1 MESKEPLPLVSVT
14 FSGDLRL
21 TVLQAIS
28 VDRLFDLPAVSEY
41 VILINESAHSFGSV
55 RAALL
60 RLLRTAVSEEL
71 FSKIRILGW
80 TDFYPESAR
89 IGFYDQQILKLA
101 VSRALSA
108 PFYLLLDAKNHFVA
122 KAGWRDFFSDDGKPL
137 LDRVTTSDYWR
148 SNLEG
153 SFALVGEDPAAYDQS
168 EMPTSITPFVM
179 ITAETRELV
188 NQLEEK
194 YQTTL
199 PNVFKGREGSAT
211 EFLVYYAY
219 LSAMKKLTRYSRGEK
234 PVRTLFTVWP
244 QESATVSRLVRE
256 SAEAGS
262 VLFGLHRNR
271 VPQLSDSQVGE
282 ISALWRKNLLKP
294 WEDPQ
299 WFLGAD

>member
-1 MESKEPLPLVSVT
+1 MEAIVPLPLVSVT

-21 TVLQAIS
+21 TVLQAMS
-28 VDRLFDLPAVSEY
+28 VDRLFDLPTVSEY
-41 VILINESAHSFGSV
+41 VILINESADSFGSV

-80 TDFYPESAR
+80 TDFYPETAR
-89 IGFYDQQILKLA
+89 IGFYDQQMLKLA

-137 LDRVTTSDYWR
+137 LDRVATSDYWR

-179 ITAETRELV
+179 VTAETRELI

-194 YQTTL
+194 YQTIL

-211 EFLVYYAY
+211 EFLVYYAC
-219 LSAMKKLTRYSRGEK
+219 
-234 PVRTLFTVWP
+234 
-244 QESATVSRLVRE
+244 
-256 SAEAGS
+256 
-262 VLFGLHRNR
+262 
-271 VPQLSDSQVGE
+271 
-282 ISALWRKNLLKP
+282 LLYTSP
-294 WEDPQ
+294 SPRD
-299 WFLGAD
+299 

>member
-1 MESKEPLPLVSVT
+1 MESKVPLPIVSVT

-21 TVLQAIS
+21 TVLQSMS
-28 VDRLFDLPAVSEY
+28 VDRLFDLPDISEY
-41 VILINESAHSFGSV
+41 VILINEPADNFASV
-55 RAALL
+55 RAVLL

-71 FSKIRILGW
+71 FSKIKVLGW

-89 IGFYDQQILKLA
+89 VGFYDQQILKLA
-101 VSRALSA
+101 VSRLFSA

-122 KAGWRDFFSDDGKPL
+122 KAGWRDFFSGDGRPF

-153 SFALVGEDPAAYDQS
+153 SFVLLGEDPADYELS

-179 ITAETRELV
+179 VTAEARELV
-188 NQLEEK
+188 IELEEK
-194 YQTTL
+194 YQTIL
-199 PNVFKGREGSAT
+199 PSVFKGREGTAT

-219 LSAMKKLTRYSRGEK
+219 LSAKQKLARYSCGEK

-244 QESATVSRLVRE
+244 QEPVTISKYVRE
-256 SAEAGS
+256 SAEPGS

-271 VPQLSDSQVGE
+271 IPQLSDSQVLE
-282 ISALWRKNLLKP
+282 ISAMWRKNLLKP
-294 WEDPQ
+294 WEDSQ
-299 WFLGAD
+299 WFLDTV